1 MKSYL
6 PQFVETMQKAGLND
20 LTIQS
25 FSTYY
30 YQILEGLTGK
40 LTEQEISP
48 PDVEKIVDYN
58 TLSAKIVSS
67 LEKLVVI
74 KLNGGLGTSMGLK
87 KAKTLLQA
95 KGEMNFL
102 DIIVR
107 QVLNIRSKS
116 NKDVPLLLMHS
127 FNTREDSLKYL
138 EKYSELPLPD
148 LPLDFLQS
156 KFPKIIQKDLSPLQ
170 NKVDNKNWNPP
181 GHGEIYSA
189 LASSGVLDRL
199 LELDYE
205 YAFISNSD
213 NLGAVVDEK
222 ILSYFVEH
230 KIPFMM
236 EVCKRTEVDKKGGHL
251 AQNKKGQLLL
261 RETAQCPDEEVELF
275 QDIKRYSY
283 FNTNNLW
290 VNLKVLKQ
298 KLFETNYL
306 LPLQLILNGKEVD
319 GTKVFQ
325 VESAMGAAISVFKGS
340 KAMLV
345 NRDRFAPVKKTTDL
359 LGIWSDAY
367 KLTDDYRLVLNGRDK
382 PPEIS
387 LDDKYYKTID
397 QLQDHF
403 KYGIPSLIDCES
415 LEISSDTYF
424 GRNVKISGDVKIN
437 FNGIL
442 EDRDLRDEE
451 VK

>member
-1 MKSYL
+1 MR
-6 PQFVETMQKAGLND
+6 KAGLND
-20 LTIQS
+20 LTIQN

-30 YQILEGLTGK
+30 YQILEGITGK

-48 PDVEKIVDYN
+48 PDADKIADYN
-58 TLSAKIVSS
+58 TLSTEPISP

-87 KAKTLLQA
+87 KAKTLLKV

-102 DIIVR
+102 DIISR
-107 QVLNIRSKS
+107 QILHLRAESEKAI
-116 NKDVPLLLMHS
+116 PLLLMHS
-127 FNTREDSLKYL
+127 FNTRDDSLKYL
-138 EKYSELPLPD
+138 EKYSELPLPY
-148 LPLDFLQS
+148 LSLDFLQS
-156 KFPKIIQKDLSPLQ
+156 KFPKIIQDDLSPLQ
-170 NKVDNKNWNPP
+170 NKDDNKNWNPP

-189 LASSGVLDRL
+189 LASSGVLNRL

-205 YAFISNSD
+205 YAFLSNSD

-222 ILSYFVEH
+222 ILSYFAEH

-251 AQNKKGQLLL
+251 AQSKSGQLIL
-261 RETAQCPDEEVELF
+261 RETAQCPDDEVELF

-298 KLFETNYL
+298 KLFETNYM

-340 KAMLV
+340 EAILV

-367 KLTDDYRLVLNGRDK
+367 KLTDDYRLVLNGREK
-382 PPEIS
+382 PPKIS
-387 LDDKYYKTID
+387 LEDKYYKTID
-397 QLQDHF
+397 QLHDHF
-403 KYGIPSLIDCES
+403 KEGIPSLIDCAS
-415 LEISSDTYF
+415 LEIKADTYF
-424 GRNVKISGDVKIN
+424 GKNVKISGDVKIN
-437 FNGIL
+437 FNGKL
-442 EDRDLRDEE
+442 VDRDLKDEK
-451 VK
+451 V

>member
-40 LTEQEISP
+40 LSEQEISL

-58 TLSAKIVSS
+58 TLSTKTVSP

-87 KAKTLLQA
+87 KAKTLLQV
-95 KGEMNFL
+95 KDEMNFL

-107 QVLNIRSKS
+107 QILNIRSKS
-116 NKDVPLLLMHS
+116 EKDVPLLLMQS
-127 FNTREDSLKYL
+127 FNTRDDSLKYL
-138 EKYSELPLPD
+138 EKYSELPLPG

-156 KFPKIIQKDLSPLQ
+156 KFPKIIQDNLSPLQ
-170 NKVDNKNWNPP
+170 NKADNKNWNPP

-199 LELDYE
+199 LNLGYE
-205 YAFISNSD
+205 YAFLSNSD

-222 ILSYFVEH
+222 ILSYFAEH

-261 RETAQCPDEEVELF
+261 RETAQCPGDEVEFF

-298 KLFETNYL
+298 KLFETNYM

-367 KLTDDYRLVLNGRDK
+367 KLTDDYRLVLNGRKK
-382 PPEIS
+382 PPKIS
-387 LDDKYYKTID
+387 LYDRYYKTID
-397 QLQDHF
+397 QLQNHF
-403 KYGIPSLIDCES
+403 KYGIPSLIDCDS
-415 LEISSDTYF
+415 LEIKSDTYF
-424 GRNVKISGDVKIN
+424 GKNVKISGDVKIN

-442 EDRDLRDEE
+442 EDRDLQDEE
-451 VK
+451 VE